1 MKTMKTTHRT
11 LLALLASAA
20 LALPAWAS
28 PTTPTTPAAPHGH
41 THGQQHTPAQIQQD
55 IQRHQAMAAAHQ
67 AAAEC
72 LQAGRGE
79 RVCHQALRAAC
90 TGIALGNYCG
100 MRHVH

>member
-1 MKTMKTTHRT
+1 M
-11 LLALLASAA
+11 
-20 LALPAWAS
+20 PV
-28 PTTPTTPAAPHGH
+28 
-41 THGQQHTPAQIQQD
+41 Q
-55 IQRHQAMAAAHQ
+55 AAHQ

>member
-1 MKTMKTTHRT
+1 MKPMKTTHRT

-20 LALPAWAS
+20 LALPVWAS
-28 PTTPTTPAAPHGH
+28 PTTPTTPAAPHSH

>member
-1 MKTMKTTHRT
+1 MKPMKTTHRT

-28 PTTPTTPAAPHGH
+28 PATPAAPHGH
-41 THGQQHTPAQIQQD
+41 IHGHQHTPAQIQQD
-55 IQRHQAMAAAHQ
+55 IQRHKAMAAAHQ

-79 RVCHQALRAAC
+79 RVCHQALHAAC

>member
-1 MKTMKTTHRT
+1 MNPMKTTHRT

-20 LALPAWAS
+20 LALPVWAS

-55 IQRHQAMAAAHQ
+55 IQRHKAMAAAHQ